1 MLALA
6 ARTPHTCHAART
18 IYEAQCAADND
29 EPIIRPSYHHY
40 ITACVLCAA
49 RQRCAQIKVEEARAE
64 RERARPLQLYPIV
77 HALARARAQA
87 TCVRVY
93 NLHTHMNKL
102 NHRCECVSP
111 VAEIIE
117 M

>member
-6 ARTPHTCHAART
+6 ARTPHTCRAART

-49 RQRCAQIKVEEARAE
+49 RQRCAQIKVEEARAK
-64 RERARPLQLYPIV
+64 RARAPITTLS
-77 HALARARAQA
+77 HCARTGARARAQA
-87 TCVRVY
+87 TCVRASTIY
-93 NLHTHMNKL
+93 T
-102 NHRCECVSP
+102 P
-111 VAEIIE
+111 I
-117 M
+117 

>member
-6 ARTPHTCHAART
+6 TRTPHTCHAART

-77 HALARARAQA
+77 HALARARERKRHVCAS
-87 TCVRVY
+87 TIY
-93 NLHTHMNKL
+93 T
-102 NHRCECVSP
+102 P
-111 VAEIIE
+111 I
-117 M
+117 